1 MRRSPAPSMWHIE
14 TALHGSGQMLLEKT
28 RRPGPN
34 LGYFIVKI
42 GFAGM
47 VHPRT
52 AQILEHGGCRCSLLQ
67 FEAAKTRITKQLW
80 QRRVIT

>member
-1 MRRSPAPSMWHIE
+1 MHTSQ
-14 TALHGSGQMLLEKT
+14 GSCKNPVGQHWDPHPCPG
-28 RRPGPN
+28 PGPN

-67 FEAAKTRITKQLW
+67 FEAAKTRITKQFW